1 MTGLA
6 PKESVI
12 ETLCGL
18 PDRAFRRRVSC
29 FYRDSYGEAPSWE
42 ASGSR
47 VATPPGVLCP
57 AFLIAFVFALAF
69 VIVHLPYCRFWCAN
83 CAGRT

>member
-1 MTGLA
+1 MF
-6 PKESVI
+6 
-12 ETLCGL
+12 L
-18 PDRAFRRRVSC
+18 P
-29 FYRDSYGEAPSWE
+29 DSYGEAPSWE

-57 AFLIAFVFALAF
+57 ASLSLLSLFLRF
-69 VIVHLPYCRFWCAN
+69 VIGFLPYCRFWFAN